1 MVPQIQEEA
10 ALLKVFKLKG
20 LCMIL
25 GVGIDIIEIDRIK
38 ESVDKFGERFL
49 NKIYTES
56 ELEYCLSKSSK
67 YQHLAARFA
76 AKEAV
81 YKALTTGWHEIATWQ
96 DIEIFNEDNGMPK
109 VKFKGK
115 LESFLSK
122 DKSLKISIS
131 HSRDYV
137 ACIAIVYMN
146 SENIPSI

>member
-1 MVPQIQEEA
+1 
-10 ALLKVFKLKG
+10 
-20 LCMIL
+20 MIL

-38 ESVDKFGERFL
+38 DSVEKFGEHFL

-56 ELEYCLSKSSK
+56 ELKYCLNKNSK

-96 DIEIFNEDNGMPK
+96 DIEIFNEPNGMPR

-115 LESFLSK
+115 LESFLSDNK
-122 DKSLKISIS
+122 NLKISIS

-137 ACIAIVYMN
+137 TCFAIVYMN
-146 SENIPSI
+146 SLNV